1 MTEKYTRTASH
12 DLLQGLVDLGIEYL
26 FCNLGTDHAPLIEE
40 MAHWRAQGKS
50 FPQLILC
57 PHENTAVH
65 MAGGYAVA
73 TGRGQAVLVHVDA
86 GTANAAMGL
95 HNLCRTRIPVL
106 LIAGRAPATTFDNVT
121 GGRDTYV
128 HFIQEPFDQASVV
141 RPYVKWEYNLAWPSM
156 AHEVISRAGA
166 VMQSD
171 PTGPVYLT
179 LPREVLAAPVDAESL
194 GAYGHQNHLP
204 VKAQG
209 ADADAIQA
217 IARQLM
223 ASENPMLVSAYA
235 GRNHE
240 APALIEKLAELCGMR
255 VCEFNSIY
263 LNIRRDSPYFAGYHP
278 GAFTEQADFGLM
290 VDVDVPWIPKTTRVN
305 PNAYWA
311 QMDVDAIKRDI
322 PMWGFAL
329 NARLEGDSVKLLTQL
344 IAAIEQNATPEFRFK
359 AQQRGQVLKAE
370 HAKNKQRAAKMAQE
384 PGTLNAINPHFLC
397 AALGQHIHLEDV
409 VLNEA
414 IRNTM
419 AVFEQI
425 PRELPGSLMGLSG
438 GGLGFSAGTA
448 LGMKLAQASSNA
460 LSNAQGRVI
469 HFVGDGSFYFSNPS
483 AVYAVA
489 RQYNLPILTVLLD
502 NGGWSAVKESTLRMY
517 PLGEAKNTNQFA
529 SDLGYCTD
537 FAAIA
542 EAAGAHGERLV
553 DPTQVSASIARCLAA
568 LDAGQSALLH
578 VRITPL

>member
-1 MTEKYTRTASH
+1 MFENYTRTASH

-40 MAHWRAQGKS
+40 MAHWREQGRA
-50 FPQLILC
+50 FPKLILC

-106 LIAGRAPATTFDNVT
+106 LIAGRAPMSTFDSAT

-179 LPREVLAAPVDAESL
+179 LPREVLAAPVDAQSI

-209 ADADAIQA
+209 ADANA
-217 IARQLM
+217 IAQIAAKLM
-223 ASENPMLVSAYA
+223 ASENPMLVTAYA
-235 GRNHE
+235 GRNHA
-240 APALIEKLAELCGMR
+240 APALIEKLAMLCGMR

-263 LNIRRDSPYFAGYHP
+263 LNIRRNSPFFAGYNP
-278 GAFTEQADFGLM
+278 AAFTEQADFGLM

-311 QMDVDAIKRDI
+311 QLDVDAIKRDI
-322 PMWGFAL
+322 PMWGFPL
-329 NARLEGDSVKLLTQL
+329 NARIEGDSVRLLTQL
-344 IAAIEQNATPEFRFK
+344 IECIEQTATPAFK
-359 AQQRGQVLKAE
+359 AMASQRSLIIQAE
-370 HAKNKQRAAKMAQE
+370 HEKNQQKAAAMAQE
-384 PGTLNAINPHFLC
+384 PGKVNAINPHFLC
-397 AALGQHIHLEDV
+397 AAIGRQIRSEDV

-425 PRELPGSLMGLSG
+425 PREMPGTLMGLSG

-448 LGMKLAQASSNA
+448 LGIKLAQTQS
-460 LSNAQGRVI
+460 RVI

-483 AVYAVA
+483 SVYAVA
-489 RQYNLPILTVLLD
+489 HQYDLPILTVLLD

-517 PLGEAKNTNQFA
+517 PKGEAKSTNQFA
-529 SDLGYCTD
+529 SDLGYGTD

-553 DPTQVSASIARCLAA
+553 DPSQTEAAIARCLAA

>member
-1 MTEKYTRTASH
+1 MSKEYMRTASS
-12 DLLQGLVDLGIEYL
+12 DLLKGLVDLGIEYL

-40 MAHWRAQGKS
+40 MAHWREQGRA
-50 FPQLILC
+50 FPKLILC

-106 LIAGRAPATTFDNVT
+106 LIAGRAPMTTFDDVT

-141 RPYVKWEYNLAWPSM
+141 RPYVKWEYNLAWPAM
-156 AHEVISRAGA
+156 AHEVVSRAGA

-179 LPREVLAAPVDAESL
+179 LPREVLAAPVDAASV

-209 ADADAIQA
+209 ADSSAVRA
-217 IARQLM
+217 IAEQLM
-223 ASENPMLVSAYA
+223 RSENPMLVTAYA

-240 APALIEKLAELCGMR
+240 APALIEKLAALCGMR
-255 VCEFNSIY
+255 VCEFNTIY
-263 LNIRRDSPYFAGYHP
+263 MNIRRDSPYFGGYNP
-278 GAFTEQADFGLM
+278 AAFTEQADFGLM

-311 QMDVDAIKRDI
+311 QLDVDAIKRDI
-322 PMWGFAL
+322 PMWGFPL
-329 NARLEGDSVKLLTQL
+329 NARIEGDSVRLITQL
-344 IAAIEQNATPEFRFK
+344 IEIIESSATPEFKTK
-359 AQQRGQVLKAE
+359 AAARGLALNAAHLQ
-370 HAKNKQRAAKMAQE
+370 NRQRAASLAQAR
-384 PGTLNAINPHFLC
+384 GVVNAINPHYLC
-397 AALGQHIHLEDV
+397 AVMGQQIDLHDV

-425 PRELPGSLMGLSG
+425 PREVPGSLMGLSG

-448 LGMKLAQASSNA
+448 LGIRLARPKH
-460 LSNAQGRVI
+460 RVI

-483 AVYAVA
+483 SVYAVA
-489 RQYNLPILTVLLD
+489 NQYGLPILTVLLD

-517 PLGEAKNTNQFA
+517 PQGEAKNTNQFA
-529 SDLGYCTD
+529 SDLGYSTD

-542 EAAGAHGERLV
+542 EAAGAHGDRLV
-553 DPTQVSASIARCLAA
+553 DPEQVEAAIERCLAA
-568 LDAGQSALLH
+568 LDAGRSALLH

>member
-1 MTEKYTRTASH
+1 MSENYTRTASN

-40 MAHWRAQGKS
+40 MAHWREQGRA
-50 FPQLILC
+50 FPKLILC

-106 LIAGRAPATTFDNVT
+106 LIAGRAPMSTFDSAT

-179 LPREVLAAPVDAESL
+179 LPREVLAAPVDAQSL

-209 ADADAIQA
+209 ADAKAIQQ
-217 IARQLM
+217 IAAKLM
-223 ASENPMLVSAYA
+223 SSENPMLVTAYA
-235 GRNHE
+235 GRNHA
-240 APALIEKLAELCGMR
+240 APALIEKLASVCGMR

-263 LNIRRDSPYFAGYHP
+263 LNIRRNSPFFAGYNP
-278 GAFTEQADFGLM
+278 AALTEQADFGLM

-305 PNAYWA
+305 PHAYWA
-311 QMDVDAIKRDI
+311 QLDVDAIKRDI
-322 PMWGFAL
+322 PMWSFPL
-329 NARLEGDSVKLLTQL
+329 NARIEGDSVRLLTQL
-344 IAAIEQNATPEFRFK
+344 IECIEETATPSFK
-359 AQQRGQVLKAE
+359 AMAIQRSLIIQAE
-370 HAKNKQRAAKMAQE
+370 HEKNQQRAAAMAKE
-384 PGTLNAINPHFLC
+384 PGKVNAINPHFLC
-397 AALGQHIHLEDV
+397 AAIGLQIRSEDV
-409 VLNEA
+409 ILNEA

-425 PRELPGSLMGLSG
+425 PRELPGTLMGLSG

-448 LGMKLAQASSNA
+448 LGIKLAQTQS
-460 LSNAQGRVI
+460 RVI

-483 AVYAVA
+483 SVYAVA

-517 PLGEAKNTNQFA
+517 PHGEAKSTNQFA
-529 SDLGYCTD
+529 SDLGYGTD

-553 DPTQVSASIARCLAA
+553 DPSQTEAAIARCLAA

>member
-1 MTEKYTRTASH
+1 MSENYTRTASH

-40 MAHWRAQGKS
+40 MAHWREQGRA
-50 FPQLILC
+50 FPKLILC

-106 LIAGRAPATTFDNVT
+106 LIAGRAPMSTFDSAT

-179 LPREVLAAPVDAESL
+179 LPREVLAAPVDAQSI

-209 ADADAIQA
+209 ADANA
-217 IARQLM
+217 IAQIAAKLM
-223 ASENPMLVSAYA
+223 ASENPLLVTAYA
-235 GRNHE
+235 GRNHA
-240 APALIEKLAELCGMR
+240 APALIEKLAMLCGMR

-263 LNIRRDSPYFAGYHP
+263 LNIRRNSPFFAGYNP
-278 GAFTEQADFGLM
+278 AAFTEQADFGLM

-311 QMDVDAIKRDI
+311 QLDVDAIKRDI
-322 PMWGFAL
+322 PMWGFPL
-329 NARLEGDSVKLLTQL
+329 NARIEGDSVRLLTQL
-344 IAAIEQNATPEFRFK
+344 IECIEQTATPAFK
-359 AQQRGQVLKAE
+359 AMASQRSLIIQAE
-370 HAKNKQRAAKMAQE
+370 HEKNQQKAAAMAQE
-384 PGTLNAINPHFLC
+384 PGKVNAINPHFLC
-397 AALGQHIHLEDV
+397 AAIGRQIRSEDV

-425 PRELPGSLMGLSG
+425 PREMPGTLMGLSG

-448 LGMKLAQASSNA
+448 LGIKLAQTQS
-460 LSNAQGRVI
+460 RVI

-483 AVYAVA
+483 SVYAVA
-489 RQYNLPILTVLLD
+489 HQYDLPILTVLLD

-517 PLGEAKNTNQFA
+517 PQGEAKSTNQFA
-529 SDLGYCTD
+529 SDLGYGTD

-553 DPTQVSASIARCLAA
+553 DPSQTEAAIARCLAA

>member
-1 MTEKYTRTASH
+1 MSKEYMRTASS

-40 MAHWRAQGKS
+40 MAHWREQGRA
-50 FPQLILC
+50 FPKLILC

-106 LIAGRAPATTFDNVT
+106 LIAGRAPMTTFDDVT

-156 AHEVISRAGA
+156 AHEVVSRAGA

-179 LPREVLAAPVDAESL
+179 LPREVLAAPVDAASV

-204 VKAQG
+204 VRAQG
-209 ADADAIQA
+209 ADPSAVRA
-217 IARQLM
+217 IAEQLM
-223 ASENPMLVSAYA
+223 RSDNPMLVTAYA
-235 GRNHE
+235 GRNRE
-240 APALIEKLAELCGMR
+240 APALIEKLAVLCGMR
-255 VCEFNSIY
+255 VCEFNTIY
-263 LNIRRDSPYFAGYHP
+263 MNIRRDSPYFAGYNP
-278 GAFTEQADFGLM
+278 AAFTEQADFGLM

-311 QMDVDAIKRDI
+311 QLDVDAIKRDI
-322 PMWGFAL
+322 PMWGFPL
-329 NARLEGDSVKLLTQL
+329 NARIEGDSVRLIAQL
-344 IAAIEQNATPEFRFK
+344 IEIIESSATPEFKTK
-359 AQQRGQVLKAE
+359 AAARGLALKTA
-370 HAKNKQRAAKMAQE
+370 HAQNRQKAASLAQAK
-384 PGTLNAINPHFLC
+384 GVVNAINPHYLC
-397 AALGQHIHLEDV
+397 AVMGQKIDLHDV

-425 PRELPGSLMGLSG
+425 PREVPGSLMGLSG

-448 LGMKLAQASSNA
+448 LGIKLAQVKN
-460 LSNAQGRVI
+460 RVI

-483 AVYAVA
+483 SAYAVA
-489 RQYNLPILTVLLD
+489 NQYDLPILTVLLD

-517 PLGEAKNTNQFA
+517 PQGEAKSTNQFA
-529 SDLGYCTD
+529 SDLGYATD

-542 EAAGAHGERLV
+542 EAAGAHGERLT
-553 DPTQVSASIARCLAA
+553 DPEQVEAAIERCLAA
-568 LDAGQSALLH
+568 LDAGRSALLH

>member
-1 MTEKYTRTASH
+1 MSENYTRTASN

-40 MAHWRAQGKS
+40 MAHWREQGRA
-50 FPQLILC
+50 FPKLILC

-106 LIAGRAPATTFDNVT
+106 LIAGRAPMSTFDSAT

-179 LPREVLAAPVDAESL
+179 LPREVLAAPVDAQSL

-209 ADADAIQA
+209 ADAKAIQQ
-217 IARQLM
+217 IAAKLM
-223 ASENPMLVSAYA
+223 SSENPMLVTAYA
-235 GRNHE
+235 GRNHA
-240 APALIEKLAELCGMR
+240 APALIEKLASVCGMR

-263 LNIRRDSPYFAGYHP
+263 LNIRRNSPFFAGYNP
-278 GAFTEQADFGLM
+278 AALTEQADFGLM

-305 PNAYWA
+305 PHAYWA
-311 QMDVDAIKRDI
+311 QLDVDAIKRDI
-322 PMWGFAL
+322 PMWSFPL
-329 NARLEGDSVKLLTQL
+329 NARIEGDSVRLLTQL
-344 IAAIEQNATPEFRFK
+344 IECIEETATPSFK
-359 AQQRGQVLKAE
+359 AMAIQRSLIIQAE
-370 HAKNKQRAAKMAQE
+370 HEKNQQRAAAMAKE
-384 PGTLNAINPHFLC
+384 PGKVNAINPHFLC
-397 AALGQHIHLEDV
+397 AAIGLQIRSEDV
-409 VLNEA
+409 ILNEA

-425 PRELPGSLMGLSG
+425 PRELPGTLMGLSG

-448 LGMKLAQASSNA
+448 LGIKLAQT
-460 LSNAQGRVI
+460 QTRVI

-483 AVYAVA
+483 SVYAVA

-517 PLGEAKNTNQFA
+517 PHGEAKSTNQFA
-529 SDLGYCTD
+529 SDLGYGTD

-542 EAAGAHGERLV
+542 EAAGAHGERLL
-553 DPTQVSASIARCLAA
+553 DPSQTEAAIERCLAA

>member
-1 MTEKYTRTASH
+1 MSQPYIRTASH

-40 MAHWRAQGKS
+40 MAHWREQGRA
-50 FPQLILC
+50 FPKLILC

-106 LIAGRAPATTFDNVT
+106 LIAGRAPMSTFDDAT

-156 AHEVISRAGA
+156 AHEVVSRAGA

-179 LPREVLAAPVDAESL
+179 LPREVLAAPVDAASL
-194 GAYGHQNHLP
+194 SAFGHQNHLP

-209 ADADAIQA
+209 ADASAVRA
-217 IARQLM
+217 IAEQLM
-223 ASENPMLVSAYA
+223 RSDNPMLVTAYA
-235 GRNHE
+235 GRNRE
-240 APALIEKLAELCGMR
+240 APALIEKLAILCGMR
-255 VCEFNSIY
+255 VCEFNTIY
-263 LNIRRDSPYFAGYHP
+263 MNIRRDSPYFGGYNP
-278 GAFTEQADFGLM
+278 AAFTEQADFGLM

-305 PNAYWA
+305 PQAYWA
-311 QMDVDAIKRDI
+311 QLDVDAIKRDI
-322 PMWGFAL
+322 PMWGFPL
-329 NARLEGDSVKLLTQL
+329 NARIEGDSVRLIAQL
-344 IAAIEQNATPEFRFK
+344 IEIIEASVTPEFKTK
-359 AQQRGQVLKAE
+359 AAARALALQTAHAQNRHKTASLAQV
-370 HAKNKQRAAKMAQE
+370 
-384 PGTLNAINPHFLC
+384 PGAVNAINPHYLC
-397 AALGQHIHLEDV
+397 AAIGQQINLQDM

-425 PRELPGSLMGLSG
+425 PREVPGSLMGLSG

-448 LGMKLAQASSNA
+448 LGIKLAQADN
-460 LSNAQGRVI
+460 RVI

-483 AVYAVA
+483 SVYAVA
-489 RQYNLPILTVLLD
+489 SQYGLPILTVLLD

-517 PLGEAKNTNQFA
+517 PQGQAKDTNQFA
-529 SDLGYCTD
+529 SDLGYATD

-553 DPTQVSASIARCLAA
+553 DPAQVEAAIARCLAA
-568 LDAGQSALLH
+568 LDAGRSALLH

>member
-1 MTEKYTRTASH
+1 MSQPYIRTASN

-40 MAHWRAQGKS
+40 MAHWREQGRA
-50 FPQLILC
+50 FPKLILC

-106 LIAGRAPATTFDNVT
+106 LIAGRAPMTTFDDVT

-156 AHEVISRAGA
+156 AHEVVSRAGA

-179 LPREVLAAPVDAESL
+179 LPREVLAAPVDPASV

-209 ADADAIQA
+209 ADPSAVRA
-217 IARQLM
+217 IAEQLM
-223 ASENPMLVSAYA
+223 RSDNPMLVTAYA
-235 GRNHE
+235 GRNRE
-240 APALIEKLAELCGMR
+240 APALIEKLAVLCGMR
-255 VCEFNSIY
+255 VCEFNTIY
-263 LNIRRDSPYFAGYHP
+263 MNIRRDSPYFAGYNP
-278 GAFTEQADFGLM
+278 AAFTEQADFGLM

-311 QMDVDAIKRDI
+311 QLDVDAIKRDI
-322 PMWGFAL
+322 PMWGFPL
-329 NARLEGDSVKLLTQL
+329 NARIEGDSARLIAQL
-344 IAAIEQNATPEFRFK
+344 IEIIESSATPEFKTKAAARGLAFK
-359 AQQRGQVLKAE
+359 TAHAQNRQKAASLAQ
-370 HAKNKQRAAKMAQE
+370 AK
-384 PGTLNAINPHFLC
+384 GVVNAINPHYLC
-397 AALGQHIHLEDV
+397 AVMGQKIDLHDV

-425 PRELPGSLMGLSG
+425 PREVPGSLMGLSG

-448 LGMKLAQASSNA
+448 LGIKLAQSDN
-460 LSNAQGRVI
+460 RVI

-483 AVYAVA
+483 SVYAVA
-489 RQYNLPILTVLLD
+489 NQYGLPILTVLLD

-517 PLGEAKNTNQFA
+517 PQGEAKSTNQFA
-529 SDLGYCTD
+529 SDLGYSTD

-542 EAAGAHGERLV
+542 EAAGAHGERLT
-553 DPTQVSASIARCLAA
+553 DPEQVEAAIERCLAA
-568 LDAGQSALLH
+568 LDAGRSALLH

>member
-1 MTEKYTRTASH
+1 MSQPYIRTASN

-40 MAHWRAQGKS
+40 MAHWREQGRA
-50 FPQLILC
+50 FPKLILC

-106 LIAGRAPATTFDNVT
+106 LIAGRAPMTTFDDVT

-156 AHEVISRAGA
+156 AHEVVSRAGA

-179 LPREVLAAPVDAESL
+179 LPREVLAAPVDAASV

-204 VKAQG
+204 VRAQG
-209 ADADAIQA
+209 ADPSAVRA
-217 IARQLM
+217 IAEQLM
-223 ASENPMLVSAYA
+223 RSDNPMLVTAYA
-235 GRNHE
+235 GRNRE
-240 APALIEKLAELCGMR
+240 APALIEKLAVLCGMR
-255 VCEFNSIY
+255 VCEFNTIY
-263 LNIRRDSPYFAGYHP
+263 MNIRRDSPYFAGYNP
-278 GAFTEQADFGLM
+278 AAFTEQADFGLM

-305 PNAYWA
+305 LNAYWA
-311 QMDVDAIKRDI
+311 QLDVDAIKRDI
-322 PMWGFAL
+322 PMWGFPL
-329 NARLEGDSVKLLTQL
+329 NARIEGDSVRLIAQL
-344 IAAIEQNATPEFRFK
+344 IEIIESSATPEFKTK
-359 AQQRGQVLKAE
+359 AAARGLALKTA
-370 HAKNKQRAAKMAQE
+370 HAQNRQKAASLAQAK
-384 PGTLNAINPHFLC
+384 GVVNAINPHYLC
-397 AALGQHIHLEDV
+397 AVMGQKIDLHDV

-425 PRELPGSLMGLSG
+425 PREVPGSLMGLSG

-448 LGMKLAQASSNA
+448 LGIKLAQAKN
-460 LSNAQGRVI
+460 RVI

-483 AVYAVA
+483 SVYSVA
-489 RQYNLPILTVLLD
+489 NQYGLPILTVLLD

-517 PLGEAKNTNQFA
+517 PQGEAKSTNQFA
-529 SDLGYCTD
+529 SDLGYATD

-542 EAAGAHGERLV
+542 EAAGAHGERLT
-553 DPTQVSASIARCLAA
+553 DPEQVEAAIERCLAA
-568 LDAGQSALLH
+568 LDAGRSALLH

>member
-1 MTEKYTRTASH
+1 MSENYTRTASH

-40 MAHWRAQGKS
+40 MAHWREQGRA
-50 FPQLILC
+50 FPKLILC

-106 LIAGRAPATTFDNVT
+106 LIAGRAPMSTFDSAT

-179 LPREVLAAPVDAESL
+179 LPREVLAAPVDAQSI

-209 ADADAIQA
+209 ADANA
-217 IARQLM
+217 IAQIAAKLM
-223 ASENPMLVSAYA
+223 ASENPMLVTAYA
-235 GRNHE
+235 GRNHA
-240 APALIEKLAELCGMR
+240 APALIEKLAMLCGMR

-263 LNIRRDSPYFAGYHP
+263 LNIRRNSPFFAGYNP
-278 GAFTEQADFGLM
+278 AAFTEQADFGLM

-311 QMDVDAIKRDI
+311 QLDVDAIKRDI
-322 PMWGFAL
+322 PMWGFPL
-329 NARLEGDSVKLLTQL
+329 NARIEGDSVRLLTQL
-344 IAAIEQNATPEFRFK
+344 IECIEQTATPAFK
-359 AQQRGQVLKAE
+359 AMASQRSLIIQAE
-370 HAKNKQRAAKMAQE
+370 HEKNQQKAAAMAQE
-384 PGTLNAINPHFLC
+384 PGKVNAINPHFLC
-397 AALGQHIHLEDV
+397 AAIGRQIRSEDV

-425 PRELPGSLMGLSG
+425 PREMPGTLMGLSG

-448 LGMKLAQASSNA
+448 LGIKLAQTQS
-460 LSNAQGRVI
+460 RVI

-483 AVYAVA
+483 SVYAVA
-489 RQYNLPILTVLLD
+489 HQYDLPILTVLLD

-517 PLGEAKNTNQFA
+517 PKGEAKSTNQFA
-529 SDLGYCTD
+529 SDLGYGTD

-553 DPTQVSASIARCLAA
+553 DPSQTEAAIARCLVA

>member
-1 MTEKYTRTASH
+1 MRTASS

-40 MAHWRAQGKS
+40 MAHWREQGRA
-50 FPQLILC
+50 FPKLILC

-86 GTANAAMGL
+86 GTANATMGL

-106 LIAGRAPATTFDNVT
+106 LIAGRAPMTTFDDVT

-156 AHEVISRAGA
+156 AHEVVSRAGA

-179 LPREVLAAPVDAESL
+179 LPREVLAAPVDAASV

-204 VKAQG
+204 VRAQG
-209 ADADAIQA
+209 ADPSAVRA
-217 IARQLM
+217 IAEQLM
-223 ASENPMLVSAYA
+223 RSDNPMLVTAYA
-235 GRNHE
+235 GRNRE
-240 APALIEKLAELCGMR
+240 APALIEKLAVLCGMR
-255 VCEFNSIY
+255 VCEFNTIY
-263 LNIRRDSPYFAGYHP
+263 MNIRRDSPYFGGYNP
-278 GAFTEQADFGLM
+278 AAFTEQADFGLM

-311 QMDVDAIKRDI
+311 QLDVDAIKRDI
-322 PMWGFAL
+322 PMWGFPL
-329 NARLEGDSVKLLTQL
+329 NARIEGDSVRLIAQL
-344 IAAIEQNATPEFRFK
+344 IEIIESSATSEFKTKAAARGLALKTAHAQNRQK
-359 AQQRGQVLKAE
+359 AASLAQ
-370 HAKNKQRAAKMAQE
+370 AK
-384 PGTLNAINPHFLC
+384 GVVNAINPHYLC
-397 AALGQHIHLEDV
+397 AMMGQKIDLHDV

-425 PRELPGSLMGLSG
+425 PREVPGSLMGLSG

-448 LGMKLAQASSNA
+448 LGIKLAQAKN
-460 LSNAQGRVI
+460 RVI

-483 AVYAVA
+483 SVYAVA
-489 RQYNLPILTVLLD
+489 NQYGLPILTVLLD

-517 PLGEAKNTNQFA
+517 PQGEAKSTNQFA
-529 SDLGYCTD
+529 SDLGYSTD

-542 EAAGAHGERLV
+542 EAAGAHGERLT
-553 DPTQVSASIARCLAA
+553 DPEQVEAAVERCLAA
-568 LDAGQSALLH
+568 LDAGRSALLH

>member
-1 MTEKYTRTASH
+1 MSQPYIRTASH

-40 MAHWRAQGKS
+40 MAHWREQGRA
-50 FPQLILC
+50 FPKLILC

-106 LIAGRAPATTFDNVT
+106 LIAGRAPMSTFDDST

-156 AHEVISRAGA
+156 AHEVVSRAGA

-179 LPREVLAAPVDAESL
+179 LPREVLAAPVDASSV

-209 ADADAIQA
+209 ADAQAVRA
-217 IARQLM
+217 IAEQLM
-223 ASENPMLVSAYA
+223 RSDNPMLVTAYA
-235 GRNHE
+235 GRNRE
-240 APALIEKLAELCGMR
+240 APALIEKLAALCGMR
-255 VCEFNSIY
+255 VCEFNTIY
-263 LNIRRDSPYFAGYHP
+263 LNIRRDSPYFGGYNP
-278 GAFTEQADFGLM
+278 AAFTEQADFGLM

-305 PNAYWA
+305 PNAFWA
-311 QMDVDAIKRDI
+311 QLDVDAIKRDI

-329 NARLEGDSVKLLTQL
+329 NARIEGDSVRLITQL
-344 IAAIEQNATPEFRFK
+344 IEVIESSATPAFKTKAAARGLALKTAHEQNR
-359 AQQRGQVLKAE
+359 
-370 HAKNKQRAAKMAQE
+370 QRAASLAQSR
-384 PGTLNAINPHFLC
+384 GVVNAINPHYLC
-397 AALGQHIHLEDV
+397 AAIGQNIDLHDV

-425 PRELPGSLMGLSG
+425 PREVPGSLMGLSG

-448 LGMKLAQASSNA
+448 LGIKLAQA
-460 LSNAQGRVI
+460 QQRVI

-483 AVYAVA
+483 SVYAVA
-489 RQYNLPILTVLLD
+489 NQYGLPILTVLLD

-517 PLGEAKNTNQFA
+517 PQGEAKSTNQFA
-529 SDLGYCTD
+529 SDLGYSTD

-553 DPTQVSASIARCLAA
+553 DPEQVEAAIERCLAA
-568 LDAGQSALLH
+568 LDAGKSALLH

>member
-1 MTEKYTRTASH
+1 MSQPYTRTASN

-40 MAHWRAQGKS
+40 MAHWREQGRA
-50 FPQLILC
+50 FPNLILC

-106 LIAGRAPATTFDNVT
+106 LIAGRAPMSTFDGVT

-156 AHEVISRAGA
+156 AHEVVSRAGA

-179 LPREVLAAPVDAESL
+179 LPREVLAAPVDAASV

-209 ADADAIQA
+209 ADASAVRA
-217 IARQLM
+217 IAEQLM
-223 ASENPMLVSAYA
+223 RSDNPMLVTAYA
-235 GRNHE
+235 GRNRE
-240 APALIEKLAELCGMR
+240 APALIEKLAVLCGMR
-255 VCEFNSIY
+255 VCEFNTIY
-263 LNIRRDSPYFAGYHP
+263 MNIRRDSPYFAGYNP
-278 GAFTEQADFGLM
+278 AAFTEQADFGLM

-311 QMDVDAIKRDI
+311 QLDVDAIKRDI
-322 PMWGFAL
+322 PMWGFPL
-329 NARLEGDSVKLLTQL
+329 NARIEGDSVRLIVQL
-344 IAAIEQNATPEFRFK
+344 IEIIESSATPEFKTKAAARGLAFK
-359 AQQRGQVLKAE
+359 TAHAQNRQKAASLAQ
-370 HAKNKQRAAKMAQE
+370 AK
-384 PGTLNAINPHFLC
+384 GVVNAINPHYLC
-397 AALGQHIHLEDV
+397 AVMGQKIDLHDV

-425 PRELPGSLMGLSG
+425 PREVPGSLMGLSG

-448 LGMKLAQASSNA
+448 LGIKLAQADN
-460 LSNAQGRVI
+460 RVI

-483 AVYAVA
+483 SVYAVA
-489 RQYNLPILTVLLD
+489 NQYGLPILTVILD

-517 PLGEAKNTNQFA
+517 PQGEAKSTNQFA
-529 SDLGYCTD
+529 SDLGYSTD

-542 EAAGAHGERLV
+542 EAAGAHGERLT
-553 DPTQVSASIARCLAA
+553 DPEQVEAAIERCLAA
-568 LDAGQSALLH
+568 LDAGRSALLH

>member
-1 MTEKYTRTASH
+1 MSENYTRTASH

-40 MAHWRAQGKS
+40 MAHWREQGRA
-50 FPQLILC
+50 FPKLILC

-106 LIAGRAPATTFDNVT
+106 LIAGRAPMSTFDSAT

-179 LPREVLAAPVDAESL
+179 LPREVLAAPVDVQSI

-209 ADADAIQA
+209 ADANA
-217 IARQLM
+217 IAQIAAKLM
-223 ASENPMLVSAYA
+223 ASENPMLVTAYA
-235 GRNHE
+235 GRNHA
-240 APALIEKLAELCGMR
+240 APALIEKLAMLCGMR

-263 LNIRRDSPYFAGYHP
+263 LNIRRNSPFFAGYNP
-278 GAFTEQADFGLM
+278 AAFTEQADFGLM

-311 QMDVDAIKRDI
+311 QLDVDAIKRDI
-322 PMWGFAL
+322 PMWGFPL
-329 NARLEGDSVKLLTQL
+329 NARIEGDSVRLLTQL
-344 IAAIEQNATPEFRFK
+344 IECIEQTATPAFK
-359 AQQRGQVLKAE
+359 AMASQRSLIIQAE
-370 HAKNKQRAAKMAQE
+370 HEKNQQRAAAMAQE
-384 PGTLNAINPHFLC
+384 PGKVNAINPHFLC
-397 AALGQHIHLEDV
+397 AAIGRQIRSEDV

-425 PRELPGSLMGLSG
+425 PREMPGTLMGLSG

-448 LGMKLAQASSNA
+448 LGIKLAQSQS
-460 LSNAQGRVI
+460 RVI

-483 AVYAVA
+483 SVYAVA
-489 RQYNLPILTVLLD
+489 HQYDLPILTVLLD

-517 PLGEAKNTNQFA
+517 PKGEAKSTNQFA
-529 SDLGYCTD
+529 SDLGYGTD

-553 DPTQVSASIARCLAA
+553 DPSQTEAAIARCLAA

>member
-1 MTEKYTRTASH
+1 MSENYTRTASH
-12 DLLQGLVDLGIEYL
+12 DLLQGLVDLGIDYL

-40 MAHWRAQGKS
+40 MAHWREQGRA
-50 FPQLILC
+50 FPKLILC

-106 LIAGRAPATTFDNVT
+106 LIAGRAPMSTFDSAT

-179 LPREVLAAPVDAESL
+179 LPREVLAAPVDAQSL

-209 ADADAIQA
+209 ADAKAIQQ
-217 IARQLM
+217 IAAKLM
-223 ASENPMLVSAYA
+223 TSQNPMLVTAYA
-235 GRNHE
+235 GRNHA
-240 APALIEKLAELCGMR
+240 APAVIEKLASVCGMR

-263 LNIRRDSPYFAGYHP
+263 LNIRRNSPFFAGYNP
-278 GAFTEQADFGLM
+278 AALTEQADFGLM
-290 VDVDVPWIPKTTRVN
+290 VDIDVPWIPKTTRVN
-305 PNAYWA
+305 PHAYWA
-311 QMDVDAIKRDI
+311 QLDVDAIKRDI
-322 PMWGFAL
+322 PMWGFPL
-329 NARLEGDSVKLLTQL
+329 NARIEGDSVRLLTQL
-344 IAAIEQNATPEFRFK
+344 IECIEETATPSFK
-359 AQQRGQVLKAE
+359 AMASQRSLIIQAE
-370 HAKNKQRAAKMAQE
+370 HEKNQQRAAAMAKE
-384 PGTLNAINPHFLC
+384 PGKVNAINPHFLC
-397 AALGQHIHLEDV
+397 AAIGQQIRSEDV
-409 VLNEA
+409 ILNEA

-425 PRELPGSLMGLSG
+425 PRELPGTLMGLSG

-448 LGMKLAQASSNA
+448 LGIKLAQTQS
-460 LSNAQGRVI
+460 RVI

-483 AVYAVA
+483 SVYAVA
-489 RQYNLPILTVLLD
+489 HQYDLPILTVLLD

-517 PLGEAKNTNQFA
+517 PKGEAKSTNQFA
-529 SDLGYCTD
+529 SDLGYGTD

-553 DPTQVSASIARCLAA
+553 DPSQTEAAIARCLAA

>member
-1 MTEKYTRTASH
+1 MSENYTRTASH

-40 MAHWRAQGKS
+40 MAHWREQGRA
-50 FPQLILC
+50 FPKVILC

-106 LIAGRAPATTFDNVT
+106 LIAGRAPMSTFDSAT

-179 LPREVLAAPVDAESL
+179 LPREVLAAPVDAQSM
-194 GAYGHQNHLP
+194 GAYGQQNHLP

-209 ADADAIQA
+209 ADTAAIEQ
-217 IARQLM
+217 IAAKLM
-223 ASENPMLVSAYA
+223 AAENPMLVTAYA
-235 GRNHE
+235 GRNHA
-240 APALIEKLAELCGMR
+240 APALIEKLASLCGMR

-263 LNIRRDSPYFAGYHP
+263 LNIRRNSPYFAGYNP

-290 VDVDVPWIPKTTRVN
+290 LDVDVPWIPKTTRVN
-305 PNAYWA
+305 PKAYWA

-322 PMWGFAL
+322 PMWGFPL
-329 NARLEGDSVKLLTQL
+329 NARIEGDSVRLLTQL
-344 IAAIEQNATPEFRFK
+344 IDLIEQTATPAFK
-359 AQQRGQVLKAE
+359 AKANQRSLLIKAE
-370 HAKNKQRAAKMAQE
+370 HEKNQQRAAALAKE
-384 PGTLNAINPHFLC
+384 PGKLNAINPHFLC
-397 AALGQHIHLEDV
+397 AAIGQQIRSEDV

-425 PRELPGSLMGLSG
+425 PRELPGTLMGLSG

-448 LGMKLAQASSNA
+448 LGIKLAQVQS
-460 LSNAQGRVI
+460 RVI

-483 AVYAVA
+483 SVYAVA

-517 PLGEAKNTNQFA
+517 PQGEAKSTNQFA
-529 SDLGYCTD
+529 SDLGYGTD

-553 DPTQVSASIARCLAA
+553 DPSQTEAAIARCLAA

>member
-1 MTEKYTRTASH
+1 MSQEYIRTAAN

-40 MAHWRAQGKS
+40 MAHWREQGRA
-50 FPQLILC
+50 FPKLILC

-106 LIAGRAPATTFDNVT
+106 LIAGRAPMSTFDGVT

-156 AHEVISRAGA
+156 AHEVVSRAGA

-179 LPREVLAAPVDAESL
+179 LPREVLAAPVDAASV

-209 ADADAIQA
+209 ADASAVRA
-217 IARQLM
+217 IAEQLM
-223 ASENPMLVSAYA
+223 RSDNPMLVTAYA
-235 GRNHE
+235 GRNRE
-240 APALIEKLAELCGMR
+240 APALIEKLAVLCGMR
-255 VCEFNSIY
+255 VCEFNTIY
-263 LNIRRDSPYFAGYHP
+263 MNIRRDSPYFAGYNP
-278 GAFTEQADFGLM
+278 AAFTEQADFGLM

-311 QMDVDAIKRDI
+311 QLDVDAIKRDI
-322 PMWGFAL
+322 PMWGFPL
-329 NARLEGDSVKLLTQL
+329 NARIEGDSVRLIAQL
-344 IAAIEQNATPEFRFK
+344 IEIIESSATPEFKTKAAARGLAFK
-359 AQQRGQVLKAE
+359 TAHAQNRQKAASLAQ
-370 HAKNKQRAAKMAQE
+370 AK
-384 PGTLNAINPHFLC
+384 GVVNAINPHYLC
-397 AALGQHIHLEDV
+397 AVMGQKIDLHDV

-425 PRELPGSLMGLSG
+425 PREVPGSLMGLSG

-448 LGMKLAQASSNA
+448 LGIKLAQADK
-460 LSNAQGRVI
+460 RVI

-483 AVYAVA
+483 SVYAVA
-489 RQYNLPILTVLLD
+489 SQYGLPILTVLLD

-517 PLGEAKNTNQFA
+517 PQGQAKDTNQFA
-529 SDLGYCTD
+529 SDLGYSTD

-542 EAAGAHGERLV
+542 QAAGAHGERLV
-553 DPTQVSASIARCLAA
+553 DPAQVEAAIARCLAA

>member
-1 MTEKYTRTASH
+1 MSKEYMRTASS

-40 MAHWRAQGKS
+40 MAHWREQGRA
-50 FPQLILC
+50 FPKLILC

-106 LIAGRAPATTFDNVT
+106 LIAGRAPMTTFDDVT
-121 GGRDTYV
+121 SGRDTYV

-156 AHEVISRAGA
+156 AHEVVSRAGA

-179 LPREVLAAPVDAESL
+179 LPREVLAAPVDVASV

-209 ADADAIQA
+209 ADLSAVRS
-217 IARQLM
+217 IAEHLM
-223 ASENPMLVSAYA
+223 RSENPMLVTAYA
-235 GRNHE
+235 GRNRE
-240 APALIEKLAELCGMR
+240 APALIEKLAALCGMR
-255 VCEFNSIY
+255 VCEFNTIY
-263 LNIRRDSPYFAGYHP
+263 MNIRRDSPYFGGYNP
-278 GAFTEQADFGLM
+278 AAFTEQADFGLM

-311 QMDVDAIKRDI
+311 QLDVDAIKRDI
-322 PMWGFAL
+322 PMWGFPL
-329 NARLEGDSVKLLTQL
+329 NARIEGDSVRLITQL
-344 IAAIEQNATPEFRFK
+344 IEIIESSATPEFKTK
-359 AQQRGQVLKAE
+359 AAARGLALKTA
-370 HAKNKQRAAKMAQE
+370 HAQNRQKAASLAQAR
-384 PGTLNAINPHFLC
+384 GVVNAINPHYLC
-397 AALGQHIHLEDV
+397 AVMGQKIDLHDV

-425 PRELPGSLMGLSG
+425 PREVPGSLMGLSG

-448 LGMKLAQASSNA
+448 LGIKLAQTDN
-460 LSNAQGRVI
+460 RVI

-483 AVYAVA
+483 SVYAVA
-489 RQYNLPILTVLLD
+489 NQYGLPILTVLLD

-517 PLGEAKNTNQFA
+517 PQGEAKSTNQFA
-529 SDLGYCTD
+529 SDLGYSTD

-542 EAAGAHGERLV
+542 EAAGAHGERLT
-553 DPTQVSASIARCLAA
+553 DPEQVEAAIERCLVA
-568 LDAGQSALLH
+568 LDAGRSALLH

>member
-1 MTEKYTRTASH
+1 MSKEYMRTASN

-40 MAHWRAQGKS
+40 MAHWREQGRA
-50 FPQLILC
+50 FPKLILC

-106 LIAGRAPATTFDNVT
+106 LIAGRAPMTTFDDVT

-156 AHEVISRAGA
+156 AHEVVSRAGA

-179 LPREVLAAPVDAESL
+179 LPREVLAAPVDAASV

-204 VKAQG
+204 VRAQG
-209 ADADAIQA
+209 ADPSAVRA
-217 IARQLM
+217 IAEQLM
-223 ASENPMLVSAYA
+223 RSDNPMLVTAYA
-235 GRNHE
+235 GRNRE
-240 APALIEKLAELCGMR
+240 APALIEKLAVLCGMR
-255 VCEFNSIY
+255 VCEFNTIY
-263 LNIRRDSPYFAGYHP
+263 MNIRRDSPYFAGYNP
-278 GAFTEQADFGLM
+278 AAFTEQADFGLM

-311 QMDVDAIKRDI
+311 QLDVDAIKRDI
-322 PMWGFAL
+322 PMWGFPL
-329 NARLEGDSVKLLTQL
+329 NARIEGDSVRLIAQL
-344 IAAIEQNATPEFRFK
+344 IEIIESSATPEFKTK
-359 AQQRGQVLKAE
+359 AAARGLALKTA
-370 HAKNKQRAAKMAQE
+370 HAQNRQKAASLAQAK
-384 PGTLNAINPHFLC
+384 GVVNAINPHYLC
-397 AALGQHIHLEDV
+397 AVMGQKIDLHDV

-425 PRELPGSLMGLSG
+425 PREVPGSLMGLSG

-448 LGMKLAQASSNA
+448 LGIKLAQEKN
-460 LSNAQGRVI
+460 RVI

-483 AVYAVA
+483 SVYAVA
-489 RQYNLPILTVLLD
+489 NQYGLPILTVLLD

-517 PLGEAKNTNQFA
+517 PQGEAKSTNQFA
-529 SDLGYCTD
+529 SDLGYATD

-542 EAAGAHGERLV
+542 EAAGAHGERLT
-553 DPTQVSASIARCLAA
+553 DPEQVEAAIERCLAA
-568 LDAGQSALLH
+568 LDAGRSAMLH

>member
-1 MTEKYTRTASH
+1 MSENYTRTASH

-40 MAHWRAQGKS
+40 MAHWREQGRA
-50 FPQLILC
+50 FPKLILC

-106 LIAGRAPATTFDNVT
+106 LIAGRAPMSTFDSAT

-179 LPREVLAAPVDAESL
+179 LPREVLAAPVDAQSL

-209 ADADAIQA
+209 ADAKAIQQ
-217 IARQLM
+217 IAAKLM
-223 ASENPMLVSAYA
+223 SSENPMLVTAYA
-235 GRNHE
+235 GRNHA
-240 APALIEKLAELCGMR
+240 APALIEKLASVCGMR

-263 LNIRRDSPYFAGYHP
+263 LNIRRNSPFFAGYNP
-278 GAFTEQADFGLM
+278 AALTEQADFGLM

-305 PNAYWA
+305 PHAYWA
-311 QMDVDAIKRDI
+311 QLDVDAIKRDI
-322 PMWGFAL
+322 PMWSFPL
-329 NARLEGDSVKLLTQL
+329 NARIEGDSVRLLTQL
-344 IAAIEQNATPEFRFK
+344 IECIEETATPSFK
-359 AQQRGQVLKAE
+359 AMAIQRSLIIQAE
-370 HAKNKQRAAKMAQE
+370 HEKNQQRAAAMAKE
-384 PGTLNAINPHFLC
+384 PGKVNAINPHFLC
-397 AALGQHIHLEDV
+397 AAIGLQIRSEDV
-409 VLNEA
+409 ILNEA

-425 PRELPGSLMGLSG
+425 PRELPGTLMGLSG

-448 LGMKLAQASSNA
+448 LGIKLAQT
-460 LSNAQGRVI
+460 QTRVI

-483 AVYAVA
+483 SVYAVA

-517 PLGEAKNTNQFA
+517 PHGEAKSTNQFA
-529 SDLGYCTD
+529 SDLGYGTD

-553 DPTQVSASIARCLAA
+553 DPSQTEAAIARCLAA

>member
-1 MTEKYTRTASH
+1 MSKEYMRTASS

-40 MAHWRAQGKS
+40 MAHWREQGRA
-50 FPQLILC
+50 FPKLILC

-106 LIAGRAPATTFDNVT
+106 LIAGRAPMTTFDDVT

-156 AHEVISRAGA
+156 AHEVVSRAGA

-179 LPREVLAAPVDAESL
+179 LPREVLAAPVDAASV

-204 VKAQG
+204 VRAQG
-209 ADADAIQA
+209 ADPSAVRA
-217 IARQLM
+217 IAEQLM
-223 ASENPMLVSAYA
+223 RSDNPMLVTAYA
-235 GRNHE
+235 GRNRE
-240 APALIEKLAELCGMR
+240 APALIEKLAVLCGMR
-255 VCEFNSIY
+255 VCEFNTIY
-263 LNIRRDSPYFAGYHP
+263 MNIRRDSPYFAGYNP
-278 GAFTEQADFGLM
+278 AAFTEQADFGLM

-305 PNAYWA
+305 LNAYWA
-311 QMDVDAIKRDI
+311 QLDVDAIKRDI
-322 PMWGFAL
+322 PMWGFPL
-329 NARLEGDSVKLLTQL
+329 NARIEGDSVRLIAQL
-344 IAAIEQNATPEFRFK
+344 IEIIESSATPEFKTK
-359 AQQRGQVLKAE
+359 AAARGLALKTA
-370 HAKNKQRAAKMAQE
+370 HAQNRQKAASLAQAR
-384 PGTLNAINPHFLC
+384 GVVNAINPHYLC
-397 AALGQHIHLEDV
+397 AVMGQKIDLHDV

-425 PRELPGSLMGLSG
+425 PREVPGSLMGLSG

-448 LGMKLAQASSNA
+448 LGIKLAQADN
-460 LSNAQGRVI
+460 RVI

-483 AVYAVA
+483 SVYAVA
-489 RQYNLPILTVLLD
+489 NQYDLPILTVLLD

-517 PLGEAKNTNQFA
+517 PQGEAKSTNQFA
-529 SDLGYCTD
+529 SDLGYATD

-542 EAAGAHGERLV
+542 EAAGAHGERLT
-553 DPTQVSASIARCLAA
+553 DPEQVEAAIERCLAA
-568 LDAGQSALLH
+568 LDAGRSALLH

>member
-1 MTEKYTRTASH
+1 MSENYTRTASH

-40 MAHWRAQGKS
+40 MAHWREQGRA
-50 FPQLILC
+50 FPKLILC

-95 HNLCRTRIPVL
+95 HNLCRTRTPVL
-106 LIAGRAPATTFDNVT
+106 LIAGRAPMSTFDSAT

-179 LPREVLAAPVDAESL
+179 LPREVLAAPVDAQSI

-209 ADADAIQA
+209 ADANA
-217 IARQLM
+217 IAQIAAKLM
-223 ASENPMLVSAYA
+223 ASENPMLVTAYA
-235 GRNHE
+235 GRNHA
-240 APALIEKLAELCGMR
+240 APALIEKLAMLCGMR

-263 LNIRRDSPYFAGYHP
+263 LNIRRNSPFFAGYNP
-278 GAFTEQADFGLM
+278 AAFTEQADFGLM

-311 QMDVDAIKRDI
+311 QLDVDAIKRDI
-322 PMWGFAL
+322 PMWGFPL
-329 NARLEGDSVKLLTQL
+329 NARIEGDSVRLLTQL
-344 IAAIEQNATPEFRFK
+344 IECIEQTATPAFK
-359 AQQRGQVLKAE
+359 AMASQRSLIIQAE
-370 HAKNKQRAAKMAQE
+370 HEKNQQKAAAMAQE
-384 PGTLNAINPHFLC
+384 PGKVNAINPHFLC
-397 AALGQHIHLEDV
+397 AAIGRQIRSEDV

-425 PRELPGSLMGLSG
+425 PREMPGTLMGLSG

-448 LGMKLAQASSNA
+448 LGIKLAQSQS
-460 LSNAQGRVI
+460 RVI

-483 AVYAVA
+483 SVYAVA
-489 RQYNLPILTVLLD
+489 HQYDLPILTVLLD

-517 PLGEAKNTNQFA
+517 PKGEAKSTNQFA
-529 SDLGYCTD
+529 SDLGYGTD

-553 DPTQVSASIARCLAA
+553 DPSQTEAAIARCLAA

>member
-1 MTEKYTRTASH
+1 MRTASS

-40 MAHWRAQGKS
+40 MAHWREQGRA
-50 FPQLILC
+50 FPKLILC

-106 LIAGRAPATTFDNVT
+106 LIAGRAPMTTFDDVT

-156 AHEVISRAGA
+156 AHEVVSRAGA

-179 LPREVLAAPVDAESL
+179 LPREVLAAPVDAASV

-204 VKAQG
+204 VRAQG
-209 ADADAIQA
+209 ADPSAVRA
-217 IARQLM
+217 IAEQLM
-223 ASENPMLVSAYA
+223 RSDNPMLVTAYA
-235 GRNHE
+235 GRNRE
-240 APALIEKLAELCGMR
+240 APALIEKLAVLCGMR
-255 VCEFNSIY
+255 VCEFNTIY
-263 LNIRRDSPYFAGYHP
+263 MNIRRDSPYFAGYNP
-278 GAFTEQADFGLM
+278 AAFTEQADFGLM

-311 QMDVDAIKRDI
+311 QLDVDAIKRDI
-322 PMWGFAL
+322 PMWGFPL
-329 NARLEGDSVKLLTQL
+329 NARIEGDSVRLIAQL
-344 IAAIEQNATPEFRFK
+344 IEIIESSATPEFKTK
-359 AQQRGQVLKAE
+359 AAARGLALKTA
-370 HAKNKQRAAKMAQE
+370 HAQNRQKAASLAQAK
-384 PGTLNAINPHFLC
+384 GVVNAINPHYLC
-397 AALGQHIHLEDV
+397 AVMGQKIDLHDV

-425 PRELPGSLMGLSG
+425 PREVPGSLMGLSG

-448 LGMKLAQASSNA
+448 LGIKLAQADN
-460 LSNAQGRVI
+460 RVI

-483 AVYAVA
+483 SVYSVA
-489 RQYNLPILTVLLD
+489 NQYGLPILTVLLD

-517 PLGEAKNTNQFA
+517 PQGEAKSTNQFA
-529 SDLGYCTD
+529 SDLGYATD

-542 EAAGAHGERLV
+542 EAAGAHGERLT
-553 DPTQVSASIARCLAA
+553 DPEQVEAAIERCLAA
-568 LDAGQSALLH
+568 LDAGRSALLH

>member
-1 MTEKYTRTASH
+1 MSENYTRTTSN

-40 MAHWRAQGKS
+40 MAHWREQGRA
-50 FPQLILC
+50 FPKLILC

-106 LIAGRAPATTFDNVT
+106 LIAGRAPMSTFDSST

-179 LPREVLAAPVDAESL
+179 LPREVLAAPVDAQSL

-209 ADADAIQA
+209 ADAKAIQQ
-217 IARQLM
+217 IAAKLM
-223 ASENPMLVSAYA
+223 SSENPMLVTAYA
-235 GRNHE
+235 GRNHA
-240 APALIEKLAELCGMR
+240 APALIEKLASVCGMR

-263 LNIRRDSPYFAGYHP
+263 LNIRRNSPFFAGYNP
-278 GAFTEQADFGLM
+278 AALTEQADFGLM

-305 PNAYWA
+305 PHAYWA
-311 QMDVDAIKRDI
+311 QLDVDAIKRDI
-322 PMWGFAL
+322 PMWSFPL
-329 NARLEGDSVKLLTQL
+329 NARIEGDSVRLLTQL
-344 IAAIEQNATPEFRFK
+344 IECIEETATPSFK
-359 AQQRGQVLKAE
+359 AMAIQRSLIIQAE
-370 HAKNKQRAAKMAQE
+370 HEKNQQRAAAMAKE
-384 PGTLNAINPHFLC
+384 PGKVNAINPHFLC
-397 AALGQHIHLEDV
+397 AAIGLQIRSEDV
-409 VLNEA
+409 ILNEA

-425 PRELPGSLMGLSG
+425 PRELPGTLMGLSG

-448 LGMKLAQASSNA
+448 LGIKLAQTQS
-460 LSNAQGRVI
+460 RVI

-483 AVYAVA
+483 SVYAVA

-517 PLGEAKNTNQFA
+517 PHGEAKSTNQFA
-529 SDLGYCTD
+529 SDLGYGTD

-553 DPTQVSASIARCLAA
+553 DPSQTEAAIERCLAA

>member
-1 MTEKYTRTASH
+1 MTPSSNYTRTASH

-40 MAHWRAQGKS
+40 MAHWRSQGRA

-106 LIAGRAPATTFDNVT
+106 LIAGRAPMSTFDNAT

-156 AHEVISRAGA
+156 AHEVVSRAGA

-179 LPREVLAAPVDAESL
+179 LPREVLAAPVDAESI
-194 GAYGHQNHLP
+194 GAYGHQNHMP

-209 ADADAIQA
+209 ADLETIQA
-217 IARQLM
+217 IAAQLM
-223 ASENPMLVSAYA
+223 ASDNPMLVTAYA

-240 APALIEKLAELCGMR
+240 APALIERLAELCGMR

-263 LNIRRDSPYFAGYHP
+263 LNIRRNSPYFAGYNP
-278 GAFTEQADFGLM
+278 AAFTAQADFGLM

-305 PNAYWA
+305 PDAYWA

-322 PMWGFAL
+322 PMWGFPL
-329 NARLEGDSVKLLTQL
+329 NARVEGDSVKLLKQL
-344 IAAIEQNATPEFRFK
+344 IAVIENIATPEFKRK
-359 AQQRGQVLKAE
+359 AQERGQTFLAE
-370 HAKNKQRAAKMAQE
+370 QEKNKQRVAALAHD
-384 PGTLNAINPHFLC
+384 PGKVNAINPHFLC
-397 AALGQHIHLEDV
+397 AAFGQLLDSKDV

-425 PRELPGSLMGLSG
+425 PREVPGSLMGLSG

-448 LGMKLAQASSNA
+448 LGMKLAQSEN
-460 LSNAQGRVI
+460 RVI

-517 PLGEAKNTNQFA
+517 PLGEAKNTDQFA
-529 SDLGYCTD
+529 SDLGYGTD

-553 DPTQVSASIARCLAA
+553 DPAEVTASIKRCLAA
-568 LDAGQSALLH
+568 LDSGQSALLH

>member
-1 MTEKYTRTASH
+1 MSKEYMRTASS

-40 MAHWRAQGKS
+40 MAHWREQGRA
-50 FPQLILC
+50 FPKLILC

-106 LIAGRAPATTFDNVT
+106 LIAGRAPMTTFDDVT

-156 AHEVISRAGA
+156 AHEVVSRAGA

-179 LPREVLAAPVDAESL
+179 LPREVLAAPVDAASV

-204 VKAQG
+204 VRAQG
-209 ADADAIQA
+209 ADPIAVRA
-217 IARQLM
+217 IAEQLM
-223 ASENPMLVSAYA
+223 RSDNPMLVTAYA
-235 GRNHE
+235 GRNRE
-240 APALIEKLAELCGMR
+240 APALIEKLAVLCGMR
-255 VCEFNSIY
+255 VCEFNTIY
-263 LNIRRDSPYFAGYHP
+263 MNIRRDSPYFAGYNP
-278 GAFTEQADFGLM
+278 AAFTEQADFGLM

-311 QMDVDAIKRDI
+311 QLDVDAIKRDI
-322 PMWGFAL
+322 PMWGFPL
-329 NARLEGDSVKLLTQL
+329 NARIEGDSVRLIAQL
-344 IAAIEQNATPEFRFK
+344 IEIIESSATPEFKSK
-359 AQQRGQVLKAE
+359 AAARSLALKTA
-370 HAKNKQRAAKMAQE
+370 HAQNRQKAASLAQAK
-384 PGTLNAINPHFLC
+384 GVVNAINPHYLC
-397 AALGQHIHLEDV
+397 AMMGQKIDLHDV

-425 PRELPGSLMGLSG
+425 PREVPGSLMGLSG

-448 LGMKLAQASSNA
+448 LGIKLAQADN
-460 LSNAQGRVI
+460 RVI

-483 AVYAVA
+483 SVYSVA
-489 RQYNLPILTVLLD
+489 NQYGLPILTVLLD

-517 PLGEAKNTNQFA
+517 PQGEAKSTNQFA
-529 SDLGYCTD
+529 SDLGYATD

-542 EAAGAHGERLV
+542 EAAGAHGERLT
-553 DPTQVSASIARCLAA
+553 DPEQVEAAIERCLAA
-568 LDAGQSALLH
+568 LDAGRSALLH

>member
-1 MTEKYTRTASH
+1 MRTASS

-40 MAHWRAQGKS
+40 MAHWREQGRA
-50 FPQLILC
+50 FPKLILC

-86 GTANAAMGL
+86 GTANATMGL

-106 LIAGRAPATTFDNVT
+106 LIAGRAPMTTFDDVT

-156 AHEVISRAGA
+156 AHEVVSRAGA

-179 LPREVLAAPVDAESL
+179 LPREVLAAPVDAASV

-204 VKAQG
+204 VRAQG
-209 ADADAIQA
+209 ADPSAVRA
-217 IARQLM
+217 IAEQLM
-223 ASENPMLVSAYA
+223 RSDNPMLVTAYA
-235 GRNHE
+235 GRNRE
-240 APALIEKLAELCGMR
+240 APALIEKLAVLCGMR
-255 VCEFNSIY
+255 VCEFNTIY
-263 LNIRRDSPYFAGYHP
+263 MNIRRDSPYFGGYNP
-278 GAFTEQADFGLM
+278 AAFTEQADFGLM

-311 QMDVDAIKRDI
+311 QLDVDAIKRDI
-322 PMWGFAL
+322 PMWGFPL
-329 NARLEGDSVKLLTQL
+329 NARIEGDSVRLIAQL
-344 IAAIEQNATPEFRFK
+344 IEIIESSATSEFKTKAAARGLALKTAHAQNRQK
-359 AQQRGQVLKAE
+359 AASLAQ
-370 HAKNKQRAAKMAQE
+370 AK
-384 PGTLNAINPHFLC
+384 GVVNAINPHYLC
-397 AALGQHIHLEDV
+397 AMMGQKIDLHDV

-425 PRELPGSLMGLSG
+425 PREVPGSLMGLSG

-448 LGMKLAQASSNA
+448 LGIKLAQAKN
-460 LSNAQGRVI
+460 RVI

-483 AVYAVA
+483 SVYAVA
-489 RQYNLPILTVLLD
+489 NQYGLPILTVLLD

-517 PLGEAKNTNQFA
+517 PQGEAKSTNQFA
-529 SDLGYCTD
+529 SDLGYSTD

-542 EAAGAHGERLV
+542 EAAGAHGERLT
-553 DPTQVSASIARCLAA
+553 DPEQVEAAIERCLAA
-568 LDAGQSALLH
+568 LDAGRSALLH

>member
-1 MTEKYTRTASH
+1 MSKEYMRTASS

-40 MAHWRAQGKS
+40 MAHWREQGRA
-50 FPQLILC
+50 FPKLILC

-65 MAGGYAVA
+65 IAGGYAVA

-106 LIAGRAPATTFDNVT
+106 LIAGRAPMTTFDDVT

-156 AHEVISRAGA
+156 AHEVVSRAGA
-166 VMQSD
+166 IMQSD

-179 LPREVLAAPVDAESL
+179 LPREVLAAPVDAASV

-204 VKAQG
+204 VRAQG
-209 ADADAIQA
+209 ADPSAVRA
-217 IARQLM
+217 IAEQLM
-223 ASENPMLVSAYA
+223 RSDNPMLVTAYA
-235 GRNHE
+235 GRNRE
-240 APALIEKLAELCGMR
+240 APALIEKLAVLCGMR
-255 VCEFNSIY
+255 VCEFNTIY
-263 LNIRRDSPYFAGYHP
+263 MNIRRDSPYFAGYNP
-278 GAFTEQADFGLM
+278 AAFTEQADFGLM

-311 QMDVDAIKRDI
+311 QLDVDAIKRDI
-322 PMWGFAL
+322 PMWGFPL
-329 NARLEGDSVKLLTQL
+329 NARIEGDSVRLIKQL
-344 IAAIEQNATPEFRFK
+344 IEIIESSATPEFKSK
-359 AQQRGQVLKAE
+359 AAARSLALKTA
-370 HAKNKQRAAKMAQE
+370 HAQNRQKAASLAQAK
-384 PGTLNAINPHFLC
+384 GVVNAINPHYLC
-397 AALGQHIHLEDV
+397 AVMGQKIDLHDV

-425 PRELPGSLMGLSG
+425 PREVPGSLMGLSG

-448 LGMKLAQASSNA
+448 LGIKLAQADN
-460 LSNAQGRVI
+460 RVI

-483 AVYAVA
+483 SVYSVA
-489 RQYNLPILTVLLD
+489 NQYGLPILTVLLD

-517 PLGEAKNTNQFA
+517 PQGEAKSTNQFA
-529 SDLGYCTD
+529 SDLGYATD

-542 EAAGAHGERLV
+542 EAAGAHGERLT
-553 DPTQVSASIARCLAA
+553 DPEQVEAAIERCLAA
-568 LDAGQSALLH
+568 LDAGRSALLH

>member
-1 MTEKYTRTASH
+1 MSQPYIRTASN

-40 MAHWRAQGKS
+40 MAHWREQGRA
-50 FPQLILC
+50 FPKLILC

-106 LIAGRAPATTFDNVT
+106 LIAGRAPMTTFDDVT

-156 AHEVISRAGA
+156 AHEVVSRAGA

-179 LPREVLAAPVDAESL
+179 LPREVLAAPVDAASV

-204 VKAQG
+204 VRAQG
-209 ADADAIQA
+209 ADPSAVRA
-217 IARQLM
+217 IAEQLM
-223 ASENPMLVSAYA
+223 RSDNPMLVTAYA
-235 GRNHE
+235 GRNRE
-240 APALIEKLAELCGMR
+240 APALIEKLAVLCGMR
-255 VCEFNSIY
+255 VCEFNTIY
-263 LNIRRDSPYFAGYHP
+263 MNIRRDSPYFAGYNP
-278 GAFTEQADFGLM
+278 AAFTEQADFGLM

-305 PNAYWA
+305 LNAYWA
-311 QMDVDAIKRDI
+311 QLDVDAIKRDI
-322 PMWGFAL
+322 PMWGFPL
-329 NARLEGDSVKLLTQL
+329 NARIEGDSVRLIAQL
-344 IAAIEQNATPEFRFK
+344 IEIIESSATPEFKTK
-359 AQQRGQVLKAE
+359 AAARGLALKTA
-370 HAKNKQRAAKMAQE
+370 HAQNRQKAASLAQAR
-384 PGTLNAINPHFLC
+384 GFVNAINPHYLC
-397 AALGQHIHLEDV
+397 AVMGQKIDLHDV

-425 PRELPGSLMGLSG
+425 PREVPGSLMGLSG

-448 LGMKLAQASSNA
+448 LGIKLAQAKN
-460 LSNAQGRVI
+460 RVI

-483 AVYAVA
+483 SVYSVA
-489 RQYNLPILTVLLD
+489 NQYGLPILTVLLD

-517 PLGEAKNTNQFA
+517 PQGEAKSTNQFA
-529 SDLGYCTD
+529 SDLGYATD

-542 EAAGAHGERLV
+542 EAAGAHGERLT
-553 DPTQVSASIARCLAA
+553 DPEQVEAAIERCLAA
-568 LDAGQSALLH
+568 LDAGRSALLH

>member
-1 MTEKYTRTASH
+1 MSKEYMRTASS

-40 MAHWRAQGKS
+40 MAHWREQGRA
-50 FPQLILC
+50 FPKLILC

-106 LIAGRAPATTFDNVT
+106 LIAGRAPMTTFDDVT

-141 RPYVKWEYNLAWPSM
+141 RPYVKWEYNLAWPAM
-156 AHEVISRAGA
+156 AHEVVSRAGA

-179 LPREVLAAPVDAESL
+179 LPREVLAAPVDAASV

-209 ADADAIQA
+209 ADSSAVRA
-217 IARQLM
+217 IAEQLM
-223 ASENPMLVSAYA
+223 RSENPMLITAYA

-240 APALIEKLAELCGMR
+240 APALIEKLAALCGMR
-255 VCEFNSIY
+255 VCEFNTIY
-263 LNIRRDSPYFAGYHP
+263 MNIRRDSPYFGGYNP
-278 GAFTEQADFGLM
+278 AAFTEQADFGLM

-311 QMDVDAIKRDI
+311 QLDVDAIKRDI
-322 PMWGFAL
+322 PMWGFPL
-329 NARLEGDSVKLLTQL
+329 NARIEGDSVRLITQL
-344 IAAIEQNATPEFRFK
+344 IEIIESSATPEFKTK
-359 AQQRGQVLKAE
+359 AAARGLALKTA
-370 HAKNKQRAAKMAQE
+370 HAQNRQKAASLAQAR
-384 PGTLNAINPHFLC
+384 GVVNAINPHYLC
-397 AALGQHIHLEDV
+397 AVMGQKIDLHDV

-425 PRELPGSLMGLSG
+425 PREVPGSLMGLSG

-448 LGMKLAQASSNA
+448 LGIKLAQADN
-460 LSNAQGRVI
+460 RVI

-483 AVYAVA
+483 SVYAVA
-489 RQYNLPILTVLLD
+489 NQYGLPILTVLLD

-517 PLGEAKNTNQFA
+517 PQGEAKSTNQFA
-529 SDLGYCTD
+529 SDLGYSTD

-542 EAAGAHGERLV
+542 EAAGAHGERLT
-553 DPTQVSASIARCLAA
+553 DPEQVEAAIERCLAA
-568 LDAGQSALLH
+568 LDAGRSALLH

>member
-1 MTEKYTRTASH
+1 MSENYTRTASH

-40 MAHWRAQGKS
+40 MAHWREQGRA
-50 FPQLILC
+50 FPKLILC

-95 HNLCRTRIPVL
+95 HNLCRTRTPVL
-106 LIAGRAPATTFDNVT
+106 LIAGRAPMSTFDSAT

-179 LPREVLAAPVDAESL
+179 LPREVLAAPVDAQSI

-209 ADADAIQA
+209 ADANA
-217 IARQLM
+217 IAQIAAKLM
-223 ASENPMLVSAYA
+223 ASENPMLVTAYA
-235 GRNHE
+235 GRNHA
-240 APALIEKLAELCGMR
+240 APALIEKLAMLCGMR

-263 LNIRRDSPYFAGYHP
+263 LNIRRNSPFFAGYNP
-278 GAFTEQADFGLM
+278 AAFTEQADFGLM

-311 QMDVDAIKRDI
+311 QLDVDAIKRDI
-322 PMWGFAL
+322 PMWGFPL
-329 NARLEGDSVKLLTQL
+329 NARIEGDSVRLLTQL
-344 IAAIEQNATPEFRFK
+344 IECIEQTATPAFK
-359 AQQRGQVLKAE
+359 AMASQRSLIIQAE
-370 HAKNKQRAAKMAQE
+370 HEKNQQKAAAMAQE
-384 PGTLNAINPHFLC
+384 PGKVNAINPHFLC
-397 AALGQHIHLEDV
+397 AAIGRQIRSEDV

-425 PRELPGSLMGLSG
+425 PREIPGTLMGLSG

-448 LGMKLAQASSNA
+448 LGIKLAQSQS
-460 LSNAQGRVI
+460 RVI

-483 AVYAVA
+483 SVYAVA
-489 RQYNLPILTVLLD
+489 HQYDLPILTVLLD

-517 PLGEAKNTNQFA
+517 PKGEAKSTNQFA
-529 SDLGYCTD
+529 SDLGYGTD

-553 DPTQVSASIARCLAA
+553 DPSQTEAAIARCLAA

>member
-1 MTEKYTRTASH
+1 MSENYTRTASH
-12 DLLQGLVDLGIEYL
+12 DLLQGLVDLGIDYL

-40 MAHWRAQGKS
+40 MAHWREQGRA
-50 FPQLILC
+50 FPKLILC

-106 LIAGRAPATTFDNVT
+106 LIAGRAPMSTFDSAT

-179 LPREVLAAPVDAESL
+179 LPREVLAAPVDVQSI

-209 ADADAIQA
+209 ADANA
-217 IARQLM
+217 IAQIAAKLM
-223 ASENPMLVSAYA
+223 GSENPMLVTAYA
-235 GRNHE
+235 GRNHA
-240 APALIEKLAELCGMR
+240 APALIEKLAMLCGMR

-263 LNIRRDSPYFAGYHP
+263 LNIRRNSPFFAGYNP
-278 GAFTEQADFGLM
+278 AAFTEQADFGLM

-311 QMDVDAIKRDI
+311 QLDVDAIKRDI
-322 PMWGFAL
+322 PMWGFPL
-329 NARLEGDSVKLLTQL
+329 NARIEGDSVRLLTQL
-344 IAAIEQNATPEFRFK
+344 IECIEQTATPAFK
-359 AQQRGQVLKAE
+359 AMASQRSLIIQAE
-370 HAKNKQRAAKMAQE
+370 HEKNQQKAAAMAQE
-384 PGTLNAINPHFLC
+384 PGKVNAINPHFLC
-397 AALGQHIHLEDV
+397 AAIGRQIRSEDV

-425 PRELPGSLMGLSG
+425 PREMPGTLMGLSG

-448 LGMKLAQASSNA
+448 LGIKLAQTQS
-460 LSNAQGRVI
+460 RVI

-483 AVYAVA
+483 SVYAVA
-489 RQYNLPILTVLLD
+489 HQYDLPILTVLLD

-517 PLGEAKNTNQFA
+517 PKGEAKSTNQFA
-529 SDLGYCTD
+529 SDLGYGTD

-553 DPTQVSASIARCLAA
+553 DPSQTEAAIARCLAA

>member
-1 MTEKYTRTASH
+1 MSKEYMRTASS

-40 MAHWRAQGKS
+40 MAHWREQGRA
-50 FPQLILC
+50 FPKLILC

-106 LIAGRAPATTFDNVT
+106 LIAGRAPMTTFDDVT

-141 RPYVKWEYNLAWPSM
+141 RPYVKWEYNLAWPAM
-156 AHEVISRAGA
+156 AHEVVSRAGA

-179 LPREVLAAPVDAESL
+179 LPREVLAAPVDAASV

-209 ADADAIQA
+209 TDSSAVRA
-217 IARQLM
+217 IAEKLM
-223 ASENPMLVSAYA
+223 RSENPMLVTAYA
-235 GRNHE
+235 GRNRE
-240 APALIEKLAELCGMR
+240 APALIEKLAALCGMR
-255 VCEFNSIY
+255 VCEFNTIY
-263 LNIRRDSPYFAGYHP
+263 MNMRRDSPYFGGYNP
-278 GAFTEQADFGLM
+278 AAFTEQADFGLM

-311 QMDVDAIKRDI
+311 QLDVDAIKRDI
-322 PMWGFAL
+322 PMWGFPL
-329 NARLEGDSVKLLTQL
+329 NARIEGDSVRLITQL
-344 IAAIEQNATPEFRFK
+344 IEIIESSATPEFKTK
-359 AQQRGQVLKAE
+359 AAARGLSLNAAHLQ
-370 HAKNKQRAAKMAQE
+370 NRQRAASLAQAR
-384 PGTLNAINPHFLC
+384 GVVNAINPHYLC
-397 AALGQHIHLEDV
+397 AVMGQQIDLHDV

-425 PRELPGSLMGLSG
+425 PREVPGSLMGLSG

-448 LGMKLAQASSNA
+448 LGIRLARPKH
-460 LSNAQGRVI
+460 RVI

-483 AVYAVA
+483 SVYAVA
-489 RQYNLPILTVLLD
+489 NQYGLPILTVLLD

-517 PLGEAKNTNQFA
+517 PQGEAKNTNQFA
-529 SDLGYCTD
+529 SDLGYSTD

-553 DPTQVSASIARCLAA
+553 DPEQVEAAIERCLAA
-568 LDAGQSALLH
+568 LDAGRSALLH

>member
-1 MTEKYTRTASH
+1 MSQQYIRTAAN

-40 MAHWRAQGKS
+40 MAHWREQGRA
-50 FPQLILC
+50 FPKLILC

-106 LIAGRAPATTFDNVT
+106 LIAGRAPMSTFDDAT

-156 AHEVISRAGA
+156 AHEVVSRAGA

-179 LPREVLAAPVDAESL
+179 LPREVLAAPVDAASV

-209 ADADAIQA
+209 ADPSAVRA
-217 IARQLM
+217 IAEQLM
-223 ASENPMLVSAYA
+223 RSDNPMLVTAYA
-235 GRNHE
+235 GRNRE
-240 APALIEKLAELCGMR
+240 APALIEKLAVLCGMR
-255 VCEFNSIY
+255 VCEFNTIY
-263 LNIRRDSPYFAGYHP
+263 MNIRRDSPYFAGYNP
-278 GAFTEQADFGLM
+278 AAFTEQADFGLM

-311 QMDVDAIKRDI
+311 QLDVDAIKRDI
-322 PMWGFAL
+322 PMWGFPL
-329 NARLEGDSVKLLTQL
+329 NARIEGDSVRLIAQL
-344 IAAIEQNATPEFRFK
+344 IEIIESSATPEFKTKAAARGLAFK
-359 AQQRGQVLKAE
+359 TAHVQNRQKAASLAQ
-370 HAKNKQRAAKMAQE
+370 AK
-384 PGTLNAINPHFLC
+384 GVVNAINPHYLC
-397 AALGQHIHLEDV
+397 AVMGQKIDLHDV

-419 AVFEQI
+419 AVFDQI
-425 PRELPGSLMGLSG
+425 PREVPGSLMGLSG

-448 LGMKLAQASSNA
+448 LGIKLAQADN
-460 LSNAQGRVI
+460 RVI

-483 AVYAVA
+483 SVYAVA
-489 RQYNLPILTVLLD
+489 NQYGLPILTVLLD

-517 PLGEAKNTNQFA
+517 PQGEAKSTNQFA
-529 SDLGYCTD
+529 SDLGYSTD

-542 EAAGAHGERLV
+542 EAAGAHGERLT
-553 DPTQVSASIARCLAA
+553 DPEQVEAAIERCLAA
-568 LDAGQSALLH
+568 LDAGRSALLH

>member
-1 MTEKYTRTASH
+1 MSENYTRTASH

-40 MAHWRAQGKS
+40 MAHWREQGRA
-50 FPQLILC
+50 FPKLILC

-106 LIAGRAPATTFDNVT
+106 LIAGRAPMSTFDSAT

-179 LPREVLAAPVDAESL
+179 LPREVLAAPVNAQSI

-209 ADADAIQA
+209 ADANA
-217 IARQLM
+217 IAQIAAKLM
-223 ASENPMLVSAYA
+223 ASENPMLVTAYA
-235 GRNHE
+235 GRNHA
-240 APALIEKLAELCGMR
+240 APALIEKLAMLCGMR

-263 LNIRRDSPYFAGYHP
+263 LNIRRNSPFFAGYNP
-278 GAFTEQADFGLM
+278 AAFTEQADFGLM

-311 QMDVDAIKRDI
+311 QLDVDAIKRDI
-322 PMWGFAL
+322 PMWGFPL
-329 NARLEGDSVKLLTQL
+329 NARIEGDSVRLLTQL
-344 IAAIEQNATPEFRFK
+344 IECIEQTATPAFK
-359 AQQRGQVLKAE
+359 AMASQRSLIIQAE
-370 HAKNKQRAAKMAQE
+370 HEKNQQKAAAMAQE
-384 PGTLNAINPHFLC
+384 PGKVNAINPHFLC
-397 AALGQHIHLEDV
+397 AAIGRQIRSEDV

-425 PRELPGSLMGLSG
+425 PREMPGTLMGLSG

-448 LGMKLAQASSNA
+448 LGIKLAQTQS
-460 LSNAQGRVI
+460 RVI

-483 AVYAVA
+483 SVYAVA
-489 RQYNLPILTVLLD
+489 HQYDLPILTVLLD

-517 PLGEAKNTNQFA
+517 PKGEAKSTNQFA
-529 SDLGYCTD
+529 SDLGYGTD

-553 DPTQVSASIARCLAA
+553 DPSQTEAAIARCLAA